1 MADWSDI
8 QFNAGQTDYITRL
21 NALLSRA
28 QNFATEVENGRLGS
42 PSLQTQIGTRLNQTE
57 VDARIVALAPTYIGG
72 LTQNFNA
79 NARRIFALADPVN
92 PQDAATR
99 AWVLSVVTAGGDP
112 SGIPVTSFNV
122 GTMADT
128 QVLTRSGTALVG
140 RTITPGSARVSV
152 SFSAGAITIDVP
164 AGTFA
169 ATGAANTFSAIQT
182 FSARVNLESASP
194 ALFFVET
201 DAAADGRLWRLQA
214 NAGALELAVGND
226 AENTF
231 TPVFS
236 VARNGTTVT
245 GITFSTNVSDQF
257 GNVRDI
263 NVRTSNANTN
273 IQLSDRGGEVNKT
286 DNSTPT
292 YTVRTDANS
301 GISGGFSTILANDGP
316 SGNLTIAPEAGVT
329 LVTGTTTGPFSIVP
343 GESRL
348 LRRIGANAYRLR

>member
-21 NALLSRA
+21 NSLLSRA
-28 QNFATEVENGRLGS
+28 QTFATEVENGRLGS
-42 PSLQTQIGTRLNQTE
+42 PSLQTQISTRLNQAE
-57 VDARIVALAPTYIGG
+57 VDARIVALAPTYVAG

-128 QVLTRSGTALVG
+128 QVLTRSGTGLVG
-140 RTITPGSARVSV
+140 RTIAAGSARVTV
-152 SFSAGAITIDVP
+152 AFSAGAITIDVP
-164 AGTFA
+164 AGAFA
-169 ATGAANTFSAIQT
+169 TLGAANTFSAIQT
-182 FSARVNLESASP
+182 FSERVNLQSASP
-194 ALFFVET
+194 ALFFLET

-214 NAGALELAVGND
+214 NGGSLELAVGND
-226 AENTF
+226 AESTF

-236 VARNGTTVT
+236 VARSGTTVT
-245 GITFSTNVSDQF
+245 GITFATNVSDQF

-263 NVRTSNANTN
+263 SLRTSNANTN
-273 IQLSDRGGEVNKT
+273 ILASDRGGEVNKT

-292 YTVRTDANS
+292 FTIRTDAN
-301 GISGGFSTILANDGP
+301 GNYGNGFSTIVANDG
-316 SGNLTIAPEAGVT
+316 STGNVTIGLEAGVT
-329 LVTGTTTGPFSIVP
+329 LTAGTTTGPFALPP
-343 GESRL
+343 GQSRL
-348 LRRIGANAYRLR
+348 LRRVGANTWRLR